1 MCDSLCTG
9 KGDWKVCCT
18 GAVGG
23 ITGWAMGGNCG
34 VGRRPKPGIC
44 PLGGSGTFWEEKT
57 EKLPV
62 MKKKLHQLSQF
73 VKVKLYLCSEV
84 TVKDQK
90 PEKDEVGQAF
100 RCIK

>member
-1 MCDSLCTG
+1 MRKTCIRAFKLLCLLQGVLTCWCGFCMCDSLCTG

-44 PLGGSGTFWEEKT
+44 PLGGSGTFGEEKT
-57 EKLPV
+57 
-62 MKKKLHQLSQF
+62 
-73 VKVKLYLCSEV
+73 
-84 TVKDQK
+84 
-90 PEKDEVGQAF
+90 
-100 RCIK
+100 